1 MENLVTF
8 PKFIRAI
15 LLKGPQIP
23 LCFLTS
29 LLGWLVFPPL
39 ICFLATPGVA
49 GLIPDTRSPPTVAGP
64 GGPGVPESGGKN
76 KREILCNITFHAR
89 GCQCFRDNSGRHPW
103 GRPHY
108 LLEL

>member
-64 GGPGVPESGGKN
+64 GGPGVPESGDEN
-76 KREILCNITFHAR
+76 KREILCNYHLS
-89 GCQCFRDNSGRHPW
+89 CSG
-103 GRPHY
+103 
-108 LLEL
+108 LSVF

>member
-1 MENLVTF
+1 MKNLV
-8 PKFIRAI
+8 AI
-15 LLKGPQIP
+15 LLFITAISLKCPQIP

-39 ICFLATPGVA
+39 FCFLATPGVA

-76 KREILCNITFHAR
+76 KREILCNYHLS
-89 GCQCFRDNSGRHPW
+89 CSG
-103 GRPHY
+103 
-108 LLEL
+108 LSVF